1 MIDLFKCC
9 VYWGIQ
15 EQLIE
20 PKNAVVY
27 ANKITENNPH
37 DDTPEII
44 ELLIIDKAY
53 KNDVLTLIEKMFPRK
68 KDLDTKKA
76 FASRKHAAP
85 CR

>member
-9 VYWGIQ
+9 VYWGIK

-20 PKNAVVY
+20 PKNAVIY
-27 ANKITENNPH
+27 ANKIIENNPH

-53 KNDVLTLIEKMFPRK
+53 KNDVLTLIEKMFSVK
-68 KDLDTKKA
+68 KRFRHKK
-76 FASRKHAAP
+76 SIRIKKT
-85 CR
+85 CSTL